1 MADYSLLFGEAIA
14 VASSCPRARAA
25 LETAHLHF
33 VARRNALA
41 LRAASVA
48 VTLFAHPAL
57 RQLEHRLRDVLTTQ
71 GYAISPPSDRTAF
84 IKVMSSVFP
93 GGMSKK
99 DIHAILIVRIS
110 VNLPMLCFAKEC
122 DDILLSYRKLFGGKP
137 DAFLSNSQEAALKR
151 GRVRPRRHRR
161 PWKAD
166 PIRENPCKISSTFG
180 PIGSCS
186 EPEKE
191 RVLLGGLDLHR
202 CP

>member
-57 RQLEHRLRDVLTTQ
+57 RQLEHRLRDVLTTH

-99 DIHAILIVRIS
+99 DIHDILIVRTS

-122 DDILLSYRKLFGGKP
+122 DDILLSYRKLFGDKP

-202 CP
+202 YP

>member
-1 MADYSLLFGEAIA
+1 M
-14 VASSCPRARAA
+14 
-25 LETAHLHF
+25 
-33 VARRNALA
+33 
-41 LRAASVA
+41 A

-57 RQLEHRLRDVLTTQ
+57 RQLEHRLRDVLTTH

-99 DIHAILIVRIS
+99 DIHDILIVRIS
-110 VNLPMLCFAKEC
+110 VSLPVLCFAKEC
-122 DDILLSYRKLFGGKP
+122 DDILLSYRKLFGDKP

-191 RVLLGGLDLHR
+191 RVLLGGLDLHG